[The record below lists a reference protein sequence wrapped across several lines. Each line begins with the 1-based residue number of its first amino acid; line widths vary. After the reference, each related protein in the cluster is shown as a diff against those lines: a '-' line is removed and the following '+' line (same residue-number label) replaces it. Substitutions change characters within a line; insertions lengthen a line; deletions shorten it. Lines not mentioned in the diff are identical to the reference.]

1 MAAGTA
7 RVCHDP
13 HVSPSRRS
21 VRALALA
28 CLAATVLLGAGA
40 PLASASG
47 GAGTVTSGGGVG
59 QLRINE
65 SGLAAVLAFAGQ
77 PDAQTVA
84 RGAGGRM
91 YDALGYV
98 CGAARQG
105 IEAPVGQRFYCDT
118 AFYIDVRSNTL
129 EQFFTTSRRYHDDHG
144 VHVGMPTAEAD
155 GREHRAAI
163 IGCAEGMALRH
174 GHSALVIAM
183 SGGHREGR
191 RRLVGGHVA
200 LLAVDS
206 TLRRPGVFVCI

>member
-47 GAGTVTSGGGVG
+47 GAGTVTSGG
-59 QLRINE
+59 
-65 SGLAAVLAFAGQ
+65 
-77 PDAQTVA
+77 
-84 RGAGGRM
+84 
-91 YDALGYV
+91 
-98 CGAARQG
+98 
-105 IEAPVGQRFYCDT
+105 
-118 AFYIDVRSNTL
+118 
-129 EQFFTTSRRYHDDHG
+129 

-174 GHSALVIAM
+174 GRSALVIAM